1 VFMDPKKTIKM
12 RAKAYLVKKTV
23 GI

>member
-12 RAKAYLVKKTV
+12 RAKAYLVRKEM